1 MTVGDWRGTALRAFQ
16 TGPLVRTIAAIM
28 LANRLHRIVSVLAL
42 AVAGLA
48 GCSEKPIEGPV
59 RVDVIAPS
67 GAFAQPLRDA
77 GTPAPDAL
85 LEATGEG
92 LVTFD
97 RTGAVV
103 GGLAARWI
111 VEEDGRSYIFRLA
124 PTRWP
129 DGERLTAREAA
140 RLLRTQI
147 ARHPNMLAGLQPEV
161 RGMTDEVLEIRLGAP
176 VPSFLQLLAQP
187 ALVLSRPSAG
197 LGDYTATV
205 TRNRVTLSERR
216 GPAPAADED
225 EAPPPGPPAYLRAT
239 RASLAFARFARGQTD
254 LVLGGTF
261 ADLPLLAASQLPPA
275 VVQADPAMGLFG
287 LLVEGDKEFLAD
299 RDVREALS
307 MAINRDR
314 IAELLNLSGWQTST
328 TILPGA
334 LELERPPTVKAW
346 ATRDF
351 ALRQSYARSVV
362 SNWTSR
368 RGAIPTLTVAL
379 PSGSG
384 ARLLYFALAADLRAI
399 GLGLRAVPLS
409 ADADFRLTDEVAPFD
424 SAIWYLHRI
433 SCAVTKPCSQ
443 EGQDALDRA
452 RSSETQ
458 LAMAAALRDAE
469 AATVAEYNY
478 LPIGAPIRFSI
489 VRGNLTGYARSPRVV
504 HPIAML
510 REPESR

>member
-1 MTVGDWRGTALRAFQ
+1 MTVGDPRRTALKRFR
-16 TGPLVRTIAAIM
+16 TGPLIRTIAAM
-28 LANRLHRIVSVLAL
+28 MPATRFHRILSAL
-42 AVAGLA
+42 AVVVTGLS
-48 GCSEKPIEGPV
+48 GCSEKPIEGPI

-67 GAFAQPLRDA
+67 GAFAQPLRAA

-97 RTGAVV
+97 RTGEVV

-124 PTRWP
+124 QTRWP

-140 RLLRTQI
+140 RLLRTQLS
-147 ARHPNMLAGLQPEV
+147 RHPTMLSGLKPEV
-161 RGMTDEVLEIRLGAP
+161 RGMTEEVLEIRLGAP

-187 ALVLSRPSAG
+187 ALVVSRPSGG
-197 LGDYTATV
+197 LGGYAATV
-205 TRNRVTLSERR
+205 RRDRVTLLERAR
-216 GPAPAADED
+216 PVSRAEGD
-225 EAPPPGPPAYLRAT
+225 EAPPPGPPAYLRAS
-239 RASLAFARFARGQTD
+239 RASLAFVRFARGQTD

-261 ADLPLLAASQLPPA
+261 AHLPLLAASQLPPA
-275 VVQADPAMGLFG
+275 VVQADPASGLFG
-287 LLVEGDKEFLAD
+287 LLVQSDKAFLAD

-334 LELERPPTVKAW
+334 LELQRPPTVRPW
-346 ATRDF
+346 TTRDF

-362 SNWTSR
+362 NNWTSR

-379 PSGSG
+379 PKGSG
-384 ARLLYFALAADLRAI
+384 ARLLHFALAADLRAI
-399 GLGLRAVPLS
+399 GLRLRAVPPS
-409 ADADFRLTDEVAPFD
+409 TDADFRLIDEVAPFD
-424 SAIWYLHRI
+424 SAIWYLHRL
-433 SCAVTKPCSQ
+433 SCAMTRPCSE

-452 RSSETQ
+452 RTSETQ
-458 LAMAAALRDAE
+458 LAMVAALRDAE

-489 VRGNLTGYARSPRVV
+489 VRGSLTGYARSPRVV
-504 HPIAML
+504 HPIGML
-510 REPESR
+510 RQPEGK